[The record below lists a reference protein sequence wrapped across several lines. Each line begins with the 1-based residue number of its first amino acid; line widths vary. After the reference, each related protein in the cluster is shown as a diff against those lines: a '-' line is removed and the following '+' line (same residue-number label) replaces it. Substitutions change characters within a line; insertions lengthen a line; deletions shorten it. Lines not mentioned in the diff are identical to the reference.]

1 MDTYLTWTL
10 YNIWHRWFGL
20 SSVNQSSLA
29 SVILHSGDGSSFS
42 AHPLIVNCNPL
53 IAIFFMILLHL
64 ILHTWWCH
72 SFKASS
78 TTHRRE
84 GSKMCISTFLLDFF
98 SLDCSSG
105 TPYLTLVNWK
115 EIHDSLQS
123 CDFSP
128 KNKSLILFF
137 TSSSQ
142 RPHSLL
148 TSNLIYV
155 YLQAPL
161 KLTFPDVISKPQSA
175 NTMPDTLEAQRH
187 HDNTLDNISSLY
199 TGS

>member
-1 MDTYLTWTL
+1 MNQNSAEILLLVQDLSSWLKIALSQMDTYLTWTL

-105 TPYLTLVNWK
+105 TPYLTCPNWT
-115 EIHDSLQS
+115 HNFLSH
-123 CDFSP
+123 FSW
-128 KNKSLILFF
+128 
-137 TSSSQ
+137 SSFLNEYSY
-142 RPHSLL
+142 L
-148 TSNLIYV
+148 T
-155 YLQAPL
+155 A
-161 KLTFPDVISKPQSA
+161 
-175 NTMPDTLEAQRH
+175 
-187 HDNTLDNISSLY
+187 
-199 TGS
+199 